1 MTCCTFCI
9 RKKFVGL
16 EFCLHFGW
24 LRSKVTFRF
33 DGSFD
38 FSLHAYPLFW
48 ALFLFG
54 PVTNVLR
61 AWPVFYFLG
70 LARILDPHVLALMT
84 RFPLK
89 VETQNVTSARVTR
102 VRQPQAPEIQ
112 KKEMN
117 IYCFFSQVR
126 LSKRKK

>member
-1 MTCCTFCI
+1 MPALPFGLYFC
-9 RKKFVGL
+9 
-16 EFCLHFGW
+16 
-24 LRSKVTFRF
+24 S
-33 DGSFD
+33 
-38 FSLHAYPLFW
+38 
-48 ALFLFG
+48 G

-61 AWPVFYFLG
+61 AWPVFSFLG
-70 LARILDPHVLALMT
+70 LARILEPDVLALMT